1 MSNTLPTD
9 DLKKYGIIESDNSFS
24 KKLSADDIQKFLNGF
39 TIVADN
45 DKSRITFQLKDNN
58 SQLDVNI
65 YERDKK
71 LSELLEN
78 SKKEIQYS
86 DTFSKYNVNDEKINA
101 QINWT
106 KSAFI
111 FDDKTKS
118 VVEYDMIKN
127 AKILTEKIAEIKNAS
142 ETNRYKIELQQLKS
156 FLQDKIDQY
165 PEIAKEI
172 SVDINIISN
181 EISSVD
187 SISRPEKQMQKEGKG
202 DIQLNVNDQDMF
214 EDVNRHREEDQDQE
228 QEEEVERRRGFRR

>member
-58 SQLDVNI
+58 SQLDVNL
-65 YERDKK
+65 YERDKN
-71 LSELLEN
+71 LSELIEN
-78 SKKEIQYS
+78 SKTEIQYS
-86 DTFSKYNVNDEKINA
+86 NTFSKYNVNNEKNE
-101 QINWT
+101 QRSWT

-111 FDDKTKS
+111 FDEKTKN
-118 VVEYDMIKN
+118 VFEYDMVKN
-127 AKILTEKIAEIKNAS
+127 AKIVTEKIAEIKNAS
-142 ETNRYKIELQQLKS
+142 ETNRYKNEFLQLKS

-187 SISRPEKQMQKEGKG
+187 SISRPEKQMQKEGKEN
-202 DIQLNVNDQDMF
+202 IQLNVNDRDMF
-214 EDVNRHREEDQDQE
+214 EDINRHREEEQE
-228 QEEEVERRRGFRR
+228 QEEEVERPRGFRR

>member
-65 YERDKK
+65 YERDKS

-111 FDDKTKS
+111 FDDKTKNI
-118 VVEYDMIKN
+118 VEYDMIKN
-127 AKILTEKIAEIKNAS
+127 AEKLTEKIAEIKNAS
-142 ETNRYKIELQQLKS
+142 ETNRYKIELLQLKS
-156 FLQDKIDQY
+156 FLQDKIDKY
-165 PEIAKEI
+165 PEIAKDI

-187 SISRPEKQMQKEGKG
+187 SISRPEKQIQKEGKD

-214 EDVNRHREEDQDQE
+214 EDVNRHREEDQE
-228 QEEEVERRRGFRR
+228 QEENVERPRGFRR

>member
-86 DTFSKYNVNDEKINA
+86 DTFSKYNVNDEKISA

-111 FDDKTKS
+111 FDDKTKN

-127 AKILTEKIAEIKNAS
+127 AKILTEKIAEINNTS

-187 SISRPEKQMQKEGKG
+187 SISRPEKQMLKEGKE
-202 DIQLNVNDQDMF
+202 DIQLNVNDPDMF
-214 EDVNRHREEDQDQE
+214 EDVNRHREEE
-228 QEEEVERRRGFRR
+228 HESEEVERPRGFKR

>member
-9 DLKKYGIIESDNSFS
+9 DLKKYGIIDSDNSFS

-58 SQLDVNI
+58 SQLDVNL
-65 YERDKK
+65 YERDKNI
-71 LSELLEN
+71 SELLEN

-86 DTFSKYNVNDEKINA
+86 DTFTKYNVNDETKNA
-101 QINWT
+101 QLNWT
-106 KSAFI
+106 KSVFI
-111 FDDKTKS
+111 FDDKTKN

-127 AKILTEKIAEIKNAS
+127 AKILTEKIAEKRNAV
-142 ETNRYKIELQQLKS
+142 ETNRYKIKLLQLKS

-172 SVDINIISN
+172 SIDINIISN

-187 SISRPEKQMQKEGKG
+187 SISRPEKQIEKEGKE
-202 DIQLNVNDQDMF
+202 DIQLNVNDRDMF
-214 EDVNRHREEDQDQE
+214 EDVNRNREEEQE
-228 QEEEVERRRGFRR
+228 QEEEVERPRGFRR

>member
-24 KKLSADDIQKFLNGF
+24 KKLSADDIQKFLSGS

-58 SQLDVNI
+58 SQLEVNL
-65 YERDKK
+65 YERDKN
-71 LSELLEN
+71 LSELIEK

-86 DTFSKYNVNDEKINA
+86 DTFSKSNVNDEKLNA

-111 FDDKTKS
+111 FDEQTKN
-118 VVEYDMIKN
+118 VYEYDMIKN
-127 AKILTEKIAEIKNAS
+127 AKILTEKITEIKNAS

-187 SISRPEKQMQKEGKG
+187 SISRPEKQMQKEGKE

-214 EDVNRHREEDQDQE
+214 EDANRHREENQE
-228 QEEEVERRRGFRR
+228 QEEEVERPRGFRR

>member
-9 DLKKYGIIESDNSFS
+9 DLKKYGIIDSDNSFS

-58 SQLDVNI
+58 SQLDVNL
-65 YERDKK
+65 YERDKNI
-71 LSELLEN
+71 SELLEN

-86 DTFSKYNVNDEKINA
+86 DTFTKYNVNDETKNA
-101 QINWT
+101 QLNWT
-106 KSAFI
+106 KSVFI
-111 FDDKTKS
+111 FDDKTKN
-118 VVEYDMIKN
+118 VVEYDIIKN
-127 AKILTEKIAEIKNAS
+127 AKILTEKIAEKRNAV
-142 ETNRYKIELQQLKS
+142 ETNRYKIKLLQLKS

-172 SVDINIISN
+172 SIDINIISN

-187 SISRPEKQMQKEGKG
+187 SISRPEKQIEKEGKE
-202 DIQLNVNDQDMF
+202 DIQLNVNDRDMF
-214 EDVNRHREEDQDQE
+214 EDVNRNREEEQE
-228 QEEEVERRRGFRR
+228 QEEEVERPRGFRR

>member
-65 YERDKK
+65 YERDKS

-111 FDDKTKS
+111 FDDKTKNI
-118 VVEYDMIKN
+118 VEYDMIKN
-127 AKILTEKIAEIKNAS
+127 AEKLTEKIAEIKNAS
-142 ETNRYKIELQQLKS
+142 ETNRYKIELLQLKS
-156 FLQDKIDQY
+156 FLQDKIDKY
-165 PEIAKEI
+165 PEIAKDI

-187 SISRPEKQMQKEGKG
+187 SISRPEKQIQKEGKD

-214 EDVNRHREEDQDQE
+214 EDVNRHREEEQE
-228 QEEEVERRRGFRR
+228 QEENVERPRGFRR